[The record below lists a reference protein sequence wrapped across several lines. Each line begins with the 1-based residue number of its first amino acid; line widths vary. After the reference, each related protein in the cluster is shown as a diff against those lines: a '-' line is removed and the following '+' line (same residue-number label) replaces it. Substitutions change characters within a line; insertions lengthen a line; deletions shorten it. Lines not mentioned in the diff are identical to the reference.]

1 MLSDSCKNHVT
12 TSRRYSPS
20 FLSSLRPQSLLFS
33 LALLHCISLI
43 QGFVVPKPS
52 HGTSHS
58 STTTS
63 LNGIKGFRAWFESQF
78 PFPAIVAIPNDGSRQ
93 ETFDHVLIDM
103 NQILHIVLR
112 KSRSDGHALTL
123 LMKELDA
130 VVLMATPTQSLVL
143 AIDGPP
149 AAAKLATQRKRRYSA
164 LVRSEWKL
172 KNFEKFS
179 KRFTRKEQARKLRSY
194 SSEVKTLCIT
204 PGTDFMKLTEQAL
217 IYWAWQRLQRNSKSP
232 LVNGV
237 NIYISPSTVAG
248 EGEVK
253 LLEWILQKQPRG
265 GSLAILGGD
274 SDLVLE
280 GLIIPPQLTHNV
292 FVLLPDGNK
301 QYLSVSL
308 WETTRALAQFL
319 PHLSS
324 QDLLHVRT
332 DLVLLL
338 ILNGND
344 YFPKL
349 RGCSGF
355 NKVFHPYLR
364 LVKEWHSGDEKSK
377 ACLVDP
383 DTLEYNLD
391 FCIAFFQQLAS
402 NAPPRNLLK
411 MNTSSEREKEAIS
424 ALSQLHNF
432 VDSGFLPQ
440 PVRWK
445 VIKSIND
452 DDMDQNESL
461 DDEEESDDN
470 DENGEEEEEESFYDD
485 DDVDEEDV
493 YGSTEEDKTS
503 VNGSNSSKEAA
514 KDGVSKL
521 VRMTLGNPKTPDDYY
536 KYEVWHN
543 GTDPV
548 RDAKQRLAIMAL
560 DEFLGTDYAEKGD
573 GDTDLNDETGFPGIT
588 TSGYEWEIHHSVE
601 GKVDRYLGGLLWNLQ
616 TYQDGICADYN
627 FNYGKRLSPTA
638 QEIVDFFSNAKKEG
652 RSVGRR
658 ELLGDNDFS
667 PPVSAGLSCLA
678 ALPSQVKELV
688 PEPYR
693 RLPNEIVEE
702 YYAQC
707 MDPEDNVFD
716 MKGFEQLCDAEIAKL
731 RKKNGGA
738 INGEEKEKEPPP
750 HEGRRIIVGDH
761 YWTVFGRSKTPV
773 THPFEP
779 PLPFSD
785 RLSTL
790 RQDNM
795 IRVSRMFAT
804 DKPRPRSVWMNGN
817 EKQIKNKRS
826 GSKPKKSPL
835 EALNDEVIHSDFG
848 SVVSDFKS
856 IADVPYKTA
865 YSTVEEKVKVQ
876 KKKSKMKLSMKVE
889 VKVVKEE
896 EKAKQP
902 GKKELRKRKDEDAT
916 ARMKKFKKSS
926 PPEEPVINSD
936 GQPAMVCLKQLE
948 DCGLVGSVEWTAT
961 MPSKSAYAVIAPH
974 VHEHNCLK
982 VNRGPDESTSV
993 LSTDLFYEQDR
1004 EVNTVNRKLLQH
1016 HLASFAL
1023 TEITGPRRC
1032 WSNLSFIELRDFLL
1046 KNRVQPT
1053 SG

>member
-1 MLSDSCKNHVT
+1 MTL
-12 TSRRYSPS
+12 
-20 FLSSLRPQSLLFS
+20 
-33 LALLHCISLI
+33 
-43 QGFVVPKPS
+43 
-52 HGTSHS
+52 HS
-58 STTTS
+58 SSSTS

-78 PFPAIVAIPNDGSRQ
+78 PDAIVAIPNDGSRQ

-130 VVLMATPTQSLVL
+130 VVQMATPTQSLVL
-143 AIDGPP
+143 AMDGPP

-172 KNFEKFS
+172 NNFEKFS

-237 NIYISPSTVAG
+237 KIYISPSTVAG

-308 WETTRALAQFL
+308 WETTRALAHYL
-319 PHLSS
+319 PQLSS
-324 QDLLHVRT
+324 QELLHVRT

-364 LVKEWHSGDEKSK
+364 LIKEWHAKGETSK

-391 FCIAFFQQLAS
+391 FCIAFFRKLAS
-402 NAPPRNLLK
+402 NAPPGRLLK
-411 MNTSSEREKEAIS
+411 METTPEKEKEGIS
-424 ALSQLHNF
+424 VLSQMHNF

-445 VIKSIND
+445 VFKQKNVVAT
-452 DDMDQNESL
+452 DQNESL
-461 DDEEESDDN
+461 DEDEESDDI
-470 DENGEEEEEESFYDD
+470 DENEEEEEEESFYDD
-485 DDVDEEDV
+485 DDEEEEEV
-493 YGSTEEDKTS
+493 NGSTEEDKTS
-503 VNGSNSSKEAA
+503 VNGSNTSKEPA
-514 KDGVSKL
+514 KDGSLKR
-521 VRMTLGNPKTPDDYY
+521 VRMTLGDPKTPDDYY
-536 KYEVWHN
+536 TYEVWHN
-543 GTDPV
+543 GTEPV
-548 RDAKQRLAIMAL
+548 RDAKQRLATMAL
-560 DEFLGTDYAEKGD
+560 DEFLGTDYAEKGN
-573 GDTDLNDETGFPGIT
+573 GDTDLNGEAGFPGIT
-588 TSGYEWEIHHSVE
+588 SSGYAWEIHHSVK

-638 QEIVDFFSNAKKEG
+638 QEIVDFFSKAKKEG
-652 RSVGRR
+652 RSVGR
-658 ELLGDNDFS
+658 ELLGDDFS

-693 RLPNEIVEE
+693 HLPNATVEE
-702 YYAQC
+702 YYTQC

-716 MKGFEQLCDAEIAKL
+716 MKGFERLCDAEIEKL
-731 RKKNGGA
+731 RKENGGL

-750 HEGRRIIVGDH
+750 HDGRRIIVGDH
-761 YWTVFGRSKTPV
+761 YWTVINRSRKAV
-773 THPFEP
+773 IHEFEP

-790 RQDNM
+790 RKDNM
-795 IRVSRMFAT
+795 IHVSRMFAT
-804 DKPRPRSVWMNGN
+804 DKPRSRSVWMKGD
-817 EKQIKNKRS
+817 EKQTNDKKAD
-826 GSKPKKSPL
+826 SKPKKPL
-835 EALNDEVIHSDFG
+835 KAANDEIIHSDFG
-848 SVVSDFKS
+848 SVVSDYKS
-856 IADVPYKTA
+856 IADVLYKTA
-865 YSTVEEKVKVQ
+865 YSTKEKAQVQ
-876 KKKSKMKLSMKVE
+876 KKKGKMRLSMKVE

-896 EKAKQP
+896 LKAKPKPP
-902 GKKELRKRKDEDAT
+902 GKKELRKRKDDDVT
-916 ARMKKFKKSS
+916 VRMKKFKKTA
-926 PPEEPVINSD
+926 PPEEPVVNSD
-936 GQPAMVCLKQLE
+936 GQMAMVCLKQLE
-948 DCGLVGSVEWTAT
+948 DCGLIGSVEWTAT
-961 MPSKSAYAVIAPH
+961 TPSKSAYAVIAPH
-974 VHEHNCLK
+974 VHEHNCLTVK
-982 VNRGPDESTSV
+982 RGTDESTSV

-1004 EVNTVNRKLLQH
+1004 EVNSVNRKLLRH
-1016 HLASFAL
+1016 HMASSAL
-1023 TEITGPRRC
+1023 SELTGPRRS
-1032 WSNLSFIELRDFLL
+1032 WSNLSFTELREFLI
-1046 KNRVQPT
+1046 KNRGQPT
-1053 SG
+1053 SD

>member
-1 MLSDSCKNHVT
+1 
-12 TSRRYSPS
+12 
-20 FLSSLRPQSLLFS
+20 
-33 LALLHCISLI
+33 LLHCISLI
-43 QGFVVPKPS
+43 QGFVITKHSPV
-52 HGTSHS
+52 TSHS
-58 STTTS
+58 SSSTS
-63 LNGIKGFRAWFESQF
+63 LNGIKGFRGWFESQF
-78 PFPAIVAIPNDGSRQ
+78 PSAIVAIPNDGSRH

-123 LMKELDA
+123 LMKELDS
-130 VVLMATPTQSLVL
+130 VVQMATPTQSLVL
-143 AIDGPP
+143 AMDGSP

-172 KNFEKFS
+172 NNFEKFS

-204 PGTDFMKLTEQAL
+204 PGTEFMKLTEQAL
-217 IYWAWQRLQRNSKSP
+217 IYWAWQRLQRHSKSP

-237 NIYISPSTVAG
+237 KIYISPSTVAG

-308 WETTRALAQFL
+308 WETTRALAQYL

-349 RGCSGF
+349 RGCNGF
-355 NKVFHPYLR
+355 NKVFHPYLA
-364 LVKEWHSGDEKSK
+364 LLKEWHAKGVKSK

-391 FCIAFFQQLAS
+391 FCIAFFGQLA
-402 NAPPRNLLK
+402 NFAPPRSVLK
-411 MNTSSEREKEAIS
+411 MASEKGTSSSERDF
-424 ALSQLHNF
+424 LSQLHNF
-432 VDSGFLPQ
+432 VDSGYLPQ
-440 PVRWK
+440 PARWK
-445 VIKSIND
+445 VIKNKID
-452 DDMDQNESL
+452 DESMDQNESYD
-461 DDEEESDDN
+461 DDEEADDV
-470 DENGEEEEEESFYDD
+470 DENEEEEEEEGFYDD
-485 DDVDEEDV
+485 DDEDEEEV
-493 YGSTEEDKTS
+493 NGSTEEDKAS
-503 VNGSNSSKEAA
+503 VDGSSSSKEPG
-514 KDGVSKL
+514 KDGSLKL
-521 VRMTLGNPKTPDDYY
+521 VRLLLGNPKNPEDYY

-543 GTDPV
+543 RTEPL
-548 RDAKQRLAIMAL
+548 RDAKNRLATMAL
-560 DEFLGTDYAEKGD
+560 DELLGTDYTEKGY
-573 GDTDLNDETGFPGIT
+573 GDTDSNDEAGFPGIT
-588 TSGYEWEIHHSVE
+588 SSGYDWEIHFSVE
-601 GKVDRYLGGLLWNLQ
+601 GKVDRYMGGLLWNLQ

-638 QEIVDFFSNAKKEG
+638 RDIVDFLKKAKKEG

-658 ELLGDNDFS
+658 ELLGDDFS

-693 RLPNEIVEE
+693 WLPNPTVEE

-716 MKGFEQLCDAEIAKL
+716 MKRFEQLCDAEVAKL
-731 RKKNGGA
+731 REENGEA
-738 INGEEKEKEPPP
+738 INGGQVKDKEPPQ

-761 YWTVFGRSKTPV
+761 YWTVMGRSKTPV
-773 THPFEP
+773 THQFEP

-790 RQDNM
+790 RKDNM

-804 DKPRPRSVWMNGN
+804 DKPRPRSVWM
-817 EKQIKNKRS
+817 
-826 GSKPKKSPL
+826 KPKKRQ
-835 EALNDEVIHSDFG
+835 EALNSEVIHSDFG

-856 IADVPYKTA
+856 IADVLYKTA
-865 YSTVEEKVKVQ
+865 YSTAEDKAKVQ

-889 VKVVKEE
+889 VKVEVKVVKEE
-896 EKAKQP
+896 KKAKQP
-902 GKKELRKRKDEDAT
+902 GKKELRKRKDVDVM
-916 ARMKKFKKSS
+916 ARLKKFKKIP

-936 GQPAMVCLKQLE
+936 GQTAMVCLKQLQ
-948 DCGLVGSVEWTAT
+948 DCGLVGSVEWTAVS
-961 MPSKSAYAVIAPH
+961 PSKSAYAVIAPH
-974 VHEHNCLK
+974 LHEHNCLTVK
-982 VNRGPDESTSV
+982 RGIGESTSV
-993 LSTDLFYEQDR
+993 LTTDLFYEQDR
-1004 EVNTVNRKLLQH
+1004 EVNSVNRQGLRH
-1016 HLASFAL
+1016 HLASLAL
-1023 TEITGPRRC
+1023 LEITGPRRL
-1032 WSNLSFIELRDFLL
+1032 WSSLSFTELREFLL

-1053 SG
+1053 SSV